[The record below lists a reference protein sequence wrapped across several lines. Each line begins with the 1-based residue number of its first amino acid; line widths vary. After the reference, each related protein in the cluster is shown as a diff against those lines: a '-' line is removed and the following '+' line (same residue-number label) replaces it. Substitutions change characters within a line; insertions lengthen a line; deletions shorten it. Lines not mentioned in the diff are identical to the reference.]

1 MNIQQIEA
9 AILAGLKDF
18 QRATVNRV
26 SELFINDYSRVLVAD
41 EVGLGK
47 TLIGRGVI
55 AKMARYH
62 REVLQDNLFKVIYV
76 CSNQSIAGQNL
87 AKLKIDPNVTVE
99 NSTDTRLSMQHLK
112 IFESRHDTKLKNNYI
127 QLIPLTPSTSFN
139 MTSGAGSVRE
149 RALMF
154 AILRKHPA
162 FRHCLPE
169 LEKLLIDCAIKGWNK
184 HASEFQALVEKCD
197 QDNAGDYLKTMM
209 DKIDF
214 YFDENKI
221 LVQEILNI
229 CSDILQSDDTP
240 QKRNRVIYRLR
251 KMMAEISVDLI
262 RPDLVIMD
270 EFQRFPELIHS
281 DGDSE
286 TAILAKKFFNI
297 HQENEEKVKILL
309 LSATPY
315 KLYSTLEEINEQ
327 QEDSHYKEFM
337 QVTNFLFQN
346 HVEQQNQFQTVW
358 KDYSVSLGQV
368 TSGNL
373 AVIMA
378 KKSEAEDLLYKGIV
392 RTERSAINGAEDLI
406 DVSNRNGRLSI
417 AEEDILSYVQMDYLL
432 KDIGL
437 HENVPVEY
445 IKSAPYIL
453 SFMDHYKLKE
463 KISDYFKENRNE
475 INKAKY
481 PKLWVNRAVIN
492 KYGDLP
498 ITNARLKNL
507 QENALP
513 NGAEKLMWVPPSLP
527 YYEFGGC
534 YKNQDHFSK
543 VLVFSAWEMVPR
555 SIATLVS
562 YEAEKRTVGRLI
574 ARTAKSKKKKRKKQ
588 ADNRTYFAQRRFPA
602 PRLTFT
608 IRDHNPANMNFLCLF
623 YPSAALA
630 KLFNPIEALN
640 DKCSLLEW
648 KLRIQQKINKLLSQ
662 VQYTA
667 KEENGR
673 EDQRWYYM
681 APLLF
686 DLQEET
692 VRNWLESP
700 QIIEGKPGEV
710 LDDQGALSKHFERL
724 KELYFSE
731 ERPVL
736 GKQPDD
742 LVEVLTDMTL
752 GSPAV
757 CALRM
762 LGISVSQS
770 SKQAV
775 AIAKTIV
782 DRFNG
787 QEAISA
793 VELQYGS
800 GKEEGAHWQNVLKY
814 CVDGNIQAML
824 DEYAHI
830 LSEGVDL
837 SGDDRE
843 AVNRILTDAITDS
856 LKAHTASY
864 NVDTFN
870 AFKNRI
876 SKSKKPN
883 KDTKDNYIK
892 MRTNYAVG
900 FYDIKSDDKSIQRK
914 DNIRLAFNSPFRPF
928 VLASTSIGQ
937 EGLDFHHYCR
947 KIVHWNLP
955 SNPIDLEQR
964 EGRINRYKC
973 LAIRKNIAEKYQ
985 NITFEKDIWN
995 EMFTAAS
1002 QQEKSSGTC
1011 ELIPF
1016 WCLPGNQ
1023 PYKVERII
1031 PSYPLSRD
1039 GNKYERLIKIL
1050 SLYRLSLGQA
1060 HQEDLL
1066 NYLFDNGLTAEELK
1080 GLFMNLSPYY
1090 KGEGS
1095 LEE

>member
-1 MNIQQIEA
+1 M
-9 AILAGLKDF
+9 
-18 QRATVNRV
+18 
-26 SELFINDYSRVLVAD
+26 
-41 EVGLGK
+41 
-47 TLIGRGVI
+47 
-55 AKMARYH
+55 
-62 REVLQDNLFKVIYV
+62 
-76 CSNQSIAGQNL
+76 
-87 AKLKIDPNVTVE
+87 
-99 NSTDTRLSMQHLK
+99 
-112 IFESRHDTKLKNNYI
+112 
-127 QLIPLTPSTSFN
+127 
-139 MTSGAGSVRE
+139 
-149 RALMF
+149 
-154 AILRKHPA
+154 
-162 FRHCLPE
+162 
-169 LEKLLIDCAIKGWNK
+169 
-184 HASEFQALVEKCD
+184 
-197 QDNAGDYLKTMM
+197 
-209 DKIDF
+209 
-214 YFDENKI
+214 
-221 LVQEILNI
+221 
-229 CSDILQSDDTP
+229 
-240 QKRNRVIYRLR
+240 
-251 KMMAEISVDLI
+251 
-262 RPDLVIMD
+262 
-270 EFQRFPELIHS
+270 
-281 DGDSE
+281 
-286 TAILAKKFFNI
+286 
-297 HQENEEKVKILL
+297 
-309 LSATPY
+309 
-315 KLYSTLEEINEQ
+315 
-327 QEDSHYKEFM
+327 
-337 QVTNFLFQN
+337 
-346 HVEQQNQFQTVW
+346 
-358 KDYSVSLGQV
+358 
-368 TSGNL
+368 
-373 AVIMA
+373 
-378 KKSEAEDLLYKGIV
+378 
-392 RTERSAINGAEDLI
+392 
-406 DVSNRNGRLSI
+406 
-417 AEEDILSYVQMDYLL
+417 
-432 KDIGL
+432 
-437 HENVPVEY
+437 
-445 IKSAPYIL
+445 
-453 SFMDHYKLKE
+453 
-463 KISDYFKENRNE
+463 
-475 INKAKY
+475 
-481 PKLWVNRAVIN
+481 
-492 KYGDLP
+492 
-498 ITNARLKNL
+498 
-507 QENALP
+507 
-513 NGAEKLMWVPPSLP
+513 
-527 YYEFGGC
+527 
-534 YKNQDHFSK
+534 
-543 VLVFSAWEMVPR
+543 
-555 SIATLVS
+555 
-562 YEAEKRTVGRLI
+562 
-574 ARTAKSKKKKRKKQ
+574 
-588 ADNRTYFAQRRFPA
+588 
-602 PRLTFT
+602 
-608 IRDHNPANMNFLCLF
+608 
-623 YPSAALA
+623 
-630 KLFNPIEALN
+630 
-640 DKCSLLEW
+640 
-648 KLRIQQKINKLLSQ
+648 
-662 VQYTA
+662 
-667 KEENGR
+667 
-673 EDQRWYYM
+673 
-681 APLLF
+681 
-686 DLQEET
+686 
-692 VRNWLESP
+692 
-700 QIIEGKPGEV
+700 
-710 LDDQGALSKHFERL
+710 
-724 KELYFSE
+724 
-731 ERPVL
+731 
-736 GKQPDD
+736 
-742 LVEVLTDMTL
+742 
-752 GSPAV
+752 
-757 CALRM
+757 
-762 LGISVSQS
+762 
-770 SKQAV
+770 
-775 AIAKTIV
+775 